1 MYRVENAVEHP
12 GKNFCCSLAYFT
24 GHLVTCL
31 RTVIVFG
38 DSYPATCYADGL
50 MLACVVAM
58 FILPESPRWLV
69 TQGELDKALAVI
81 HQVYTRNQ
89 LPSGAQ
95 QSTAEVEQEL
105 MELWSSVE
113 KERDAVRESKLAAHQ
128 QSIAKRAA
136 KVCRLPVCL
145 PVLKPRHAAVRQA
158 GTGSAFWLLCW
169 SGLWTHLTV

>member
-1 MYRVENAVEHP
+1 
-12 GKNFCCSLAYFT
+12 
-24 GHLVTCL
+24 
-31 RTVIVFG
+31 
-38 DSYPATCYADGL
+38 

-89 LPSGAQ
+89 LPLGAQ

-113 KERDAVRESKLAAHQ
+113 KERDAVRESKLVAHQ

-145 PVLKPRHAAVRQA
+145 PVFKAQA
-158 GTGSAFWLLCW
+158 CCCTSGRNRISFLAPLLIWFMDTSHSLIASHKLIEPQVLIDVCVW
-169 SGLWTHLTV
+169 SES